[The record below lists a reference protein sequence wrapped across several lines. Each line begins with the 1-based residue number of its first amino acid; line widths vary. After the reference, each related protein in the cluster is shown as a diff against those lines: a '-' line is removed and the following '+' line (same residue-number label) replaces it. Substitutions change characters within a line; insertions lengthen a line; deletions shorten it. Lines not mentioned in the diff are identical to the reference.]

1 LDSTHDLSKR
11 QADVTE
17 EDTDTDTD
25 KNTDTGTDED
35 KGIEEDFGG
44 DLGGHM
50 GDNVVD
56 DSDLAQEAQDDITEE
71 RRKRRSPTLD
81 HDPLTGANAIKL
93 GHDHQPIKRSAS
105 PRKLMTAENMGDVS
119 RGRTKRDLG
128 YDDLRELLSDPYA
141 DQGQRFEP
149 LEDIEEEDPSYD
161 YIQEDK
167 RSEEDDDLLELKEEA
182 IENEI
187 LRYEVVR
194 KLLKEK
200 EAEQTKEAV
209 LDFLIEA
216 AKDRVREAAVEE
228 ERIEEEQERERER
241 ASSVVKR
248 YPYSYEPYGGR
259 WGAMVPGAK
268 RGGDYDRL
276 YRLAQALNDNDDED
290 DEDDE
295 KK

>member
-1 LDSTHDLSKR
+1 
-11 QADVTE
+11 
-17 EDTDTDTD
+17 
-25 KNTDTGTDED
+25 
-35 KGIEEDFGG
+35 
-44 DLGGHM
+44 M
-50 GDNVVD
+50 GD
-56 DSDLAQEAQDDITEE
+56 
-71 RRKRRSPTLD
+71 
-81 HDPLTGANAIKL
+81 
-93 GHDHQPIKRSAS
+93 
-105 PRKLMTAENMGDVS
+105 MS
-119 RGRTKRDLG
+119 RGRVKRDLG
-128 YDDLRELLSDPYA
+128 YYDLRDILPDPYA
-141 DQGQRFEP
+141 EQGQRFEP

-161 YIQEDK
+161 YTQEDK
-167 RSEEDDDLLELKEEA
+167 RSEEDDDLLERKEEA

-194 KLLKEK
+194 KLMKEK
-200 EAEQTKEAV
+200 EAEQSKEAV

-216 AKDRVREAAVEE
+216 AKDRVREAALEE

-268 RGGDYDRL
+268 RGDDYERL
-276 YRLAQALNDNDDED
+276 YRFAQALNDNDDDDE